1 MRTALAQVLRDGTR
15 EPLTLLT
22 HPVAPRRTVGGFGP
36 VVVITRGANVL
47 RLYDGPRLV
56 RTFRVATG
64 QAIYPTPGG
73 LWRIMD
79 KQRNP
84 WWYPPTTA
92 SGRRV

>member
-1 MRTALAQVLRDGTR
+1 MRAALARAARDGTR
-15 EPLTLLT
+15 APLTLLT
-22 HPVAPRRTVGGFGP
+22 HPVAPKRTPASFGP
-36 VVVITRGANVL
+36 VVVITRGANTL

-73 LWRIMD
+73 LWRIVD

-84 WWYPPTTA
+84 WWYPPTRA
-92 SGRRV
+92 PGRKG